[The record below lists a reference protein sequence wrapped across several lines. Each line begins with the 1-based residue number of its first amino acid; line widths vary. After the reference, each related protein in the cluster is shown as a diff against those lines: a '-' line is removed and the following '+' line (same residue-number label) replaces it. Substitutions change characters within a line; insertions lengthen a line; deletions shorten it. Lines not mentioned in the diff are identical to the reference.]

1 MQGGE
6 ISVTR
11 GEVFSWILCTMIN
24 ICKNNKAW
32 IWRCSTEQWCRP
44 RKQWKDW
51 TADYEGSLDLRKE
64 KRLCSQIQY
73 FTHWPGSR
81 SWWAFSL
88 HPSPQKGGF
97 VRKKQTKVPFQKM
110 SQSPKHLKF
119 PLPVLSGWPVAPLGP
134 GWIIEAEKSMSWGLR
149 PGQPP
154 PPPSLTHLPISSTG
168 FSHGKL
174 PWEKFWSSFILWWK

>member
-88 HPSPQKGGF
+88 HPSPQKGVLLEETNKSPF
-97 VRKKQTKVPFQKM
+97 SKDVSESQTSKVSPPSPLRLARGPTGTWTNHRGREIYVLR
-110 SQSPKHLKF
+110 SQT
-119 PLPVLSGWPVAPLGP
+119 WPASSSSL
-134 GWIIEAEKSMSWGLR
+134 LN
-149 PGQPP
+149 PP
-154 PPPSLTHLPISSTG
+154 PDLLHRL
-168 FSHGKL
+168 
-174 PWEKFWSSFILWWK
+174 